1 MLPKIWP
8 TTRREGNRRAKII
21 NGMEK
26 NKKNKKTKKTK
37 HTPTHCYALL
47 YQALES
53 INLPWMQIWRCV
65 ALYADHMVYSCSVQN
80 GYGPRDRH
88 CKIVLFT
95 VVVSKGVG
103 TSNESRTGANGIPYK
118 LYNWVPATTSS
129 APNVSRTLRSW
140 VAIQSVELTP
150 DAIVVLLTIG
160 QQSYIL

>member
-1 MLPKIWP
+1 MGW
-8 TTRREGNRRAKII
+8 
-21 NGMEK
+21 
-26 NKKNKKTKKTK
+26 KKTKKTNK
-37 HTPTHCYALL
+37 QKKQSIRLHTATHCCTRHLNPSICRGCKYDVVLPFMRIIWYTA
-47 YQALES
+47 AVCRMVMDLEIDIVKS
-53 INLPWMQIWRCV
+53 
-65 ALYADHMVYSCSVQN
+65 SCLQS
-80 GYGPRDRH
+80 
-88 CKIVLFT
+88 